1 MKEARNLDKAEANG
15 GYLWIENSF
24 VDKILPDLSS
34 QATRV
39 YLFMVRNAPQ
49 DKKYDPVT
57 RQGLSV
63 AKISKALHRSR
74 VSITS
79 ALKELGESGVIE
91 RIKTPGCPNRYRLLA
106 TCKENLPGDDK
117 KTLQGSKENLTPP
130 VKKTLQ
136 GNGAKRYET
145 RAGGSPKSILRES
158 KSIKETPKS
167 GLRPVQQPSGCGPR
181 KV

>member
-1 MKEARNLDKAEANG
+1 MKGARNLDKAESNG
-15 GYLWIENSF
+15 GYLWIANSF
-24 VDKILPDLSS
+24 VDRFLSQLS
-34 QATRV
+34 AQATRV
-39 YLFMVRNAPQ
+39 YLFLVRNTPQ
-49 DKKYDPVT
+49 GKKYDPVT

-136 GNGAKRYET
+136 GNGAKPYET
-145 RAGGSPKSILRES
+145 RADGSPKSFLREF
-158 KSIKETPKS
+158 KSIKEVSKS
-167 GLRPVQQPSGCGPR
+167 GLRPIQQPSGCGPR